1 MNLENVLQFGTHQ
14 IAEYIED
21 MPIQELEEFLDIY
34 LDKIPGNTIKG
45 LTREQLQIIKL
56 SEDTRQKNWEDC
68 LKAYK
73 NFYDRTRNLYDVEEM
88 LKTLLTENTDS
99 NHDIETCDICKYKEW
114 RYMYKHAPNESYYQY
129 FKNTQKK
136 TQK

>member
-1 MNLENVLQFGTHQ
+1 MIIDQILQFGTHQ

-21 MPIQELEEFLDIY
+21 MTIQELEEFLDIY

-88 LKTLLTENTDS
+88 LKTQLTENKDS

-114 RYMYKHAPNESYYQY
+114 RYMYKHASNESYYQY